1 MNQENIRI
9 NNAALSCIVD
19 NLKDIENNIDYVN
32 NNTGKSE
39 KSEQKIVEALKQSR
53 SLMALVNA
61 ELIIALTDENVL
73 DSVDASIGVRNV
85 PNKARK
91 SDNRRVKGLVNIVDE
106 VDEILLLLE
115 TSVDETISSKATVN
129 LVNEEYDIISESLT
143 NCMESINEI
152 YQYSCSI

>member
-106 VDEILLLLE
+106 VDEI
-115 TSVDETISSKATVN
+115 KYVN
-129 LVNEEYDIISESLT
+129 IE
-143 NCMESINEI
+143 
-152 YQYSCSI
+152 